1 MPDSKSATQ
10 NYKETTGF
18 ISVQKKKFHFVDL
31 CNSPKAFYNPI
42 IITPAVRNKLQ
53 FRGYMNATNSH
64 GLFKNRCVCI
74 ILPENPAAERVSQN
88 VFPLLLLLF
97 RSLKSLWHVRGA
109 YLDKWQLRWPPRR
122 NITSEYPCAVAIL
135 AVTSSRFLPVGTS
148 CWKKGIFW
156 GFY

>member
-1 MPDSKSATQ
+1 MSHIAGAPKVFLGSLGLARARPGNNEIGNTSKFRRDGEKRMPDSESETQ
-10 NYKETTGF
+10 NYIETTGF

-31 CNSPKAFYNPI
+31 CISPKAFYNPI

-97 RSLKSLWHVRGA
+97 RSLKSL
-109 YLDKWQLRWPPRR
+109 
-122 NITSEYPCAVAIL
+122 
-135 AVTSSRFLPVGTS
+135 
-148 CWKKGIFW
+148 
-156 GFY
+156 